1 VYFTDKGIDSLAERD
16 EDTTVTLGWLA
27 EVMRAFAD
35 DNPSLAEAVDRFAAY
50 LLDYDEDE

>member
-1 VYFTDKGIDSLAERD
+1 MYFTDKGIDSLAERD